1 MKELR
6 KKQKGNDK
14 YINCRNLKLLKMEQ
28 RCVYNCIRAGIL
40 LCELDAKLCEVF
52 ARGGQI
58 VSDDGHILLNVHD
71 D

>member
-1 MKELR
+1 MY
-6 KKQKGNDK
+6 D
-14 YINCRNLKLLKMEQ
+14 
-28 RCVYNCIRAGIL
+28 CICAGIL
-40 LCELDAKLCEVF
+40 LCELDAELCEVF